1 MFLFLGCVYVALTKN
16 IMRRQALNFY
26 HGADTLNTDGVVS
39 FNTGFILL
47 LGWSDLITFDLIRNS
62 QCQRSVSTRS
72 LVMWVH
78 ANEMDDVGHS
88 NNKTALQLH
97 KSEFMAN
104 STRATIKAN
113 RLKV

>member
-1 MFLFLGCVYVALTKN
+1 
-16 IMRRQALNFY
+16 MRRQALNFY